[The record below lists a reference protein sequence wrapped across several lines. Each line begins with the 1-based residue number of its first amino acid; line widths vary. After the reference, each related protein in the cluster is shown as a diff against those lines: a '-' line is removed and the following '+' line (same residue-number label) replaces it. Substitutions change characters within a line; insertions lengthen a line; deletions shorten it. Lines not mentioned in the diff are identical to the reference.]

1 VPKFRFKAQDAL
13 VLKALNGGQI
23 LGVENWQLID
33 SYFFH
38 LHSGHA
44 AGWPLY
50 VANRDG
56 KSMSKWNLLDKTADT
71 IEFMDNG
78 SVTAF
83 ELEEASAL
91 LTANFD
97 CFVSIAA
104 TEYQITASKAVVCPK
119 KACKSAAGRKG
130 KDGKM
135 RCLTCGDILG

>member
-1 VPKFRFKAQDAL
+1 MPKFRFKAQDAL

-38 LHSGHA
+38 LHSGHT

-56 KSMSKWNLLDKTADT
+56 KSMSKWNLYEKTATT

-78 SVTAF
+78 SVSAF
-83 ELEEASAL
+83 ELEEATAL
-91 LTANFD
+91 VTANFD
-97 CFVSIAA
+97 CFMAIAA
-104 TEYQITASKAVVCPK
+104 TEYEVVVSKAVVCPK
-119 KACKSAAGRKG
+119 KACNSAAGRKK
-130 KDGKM
+130 KDGNMYCMK
-135 RCLTCGDILG
+135 CGDVLA